1 MKGFFIFLSKLLLR
15 AAIDK
20 TLKDQLPKI
29 YSRLDTKIPVAL
41 FNGAAPSTVQSE
53 IEFVI
58 GQVTRKPV
66 TKDVLDIVTTLYD
79 PIQNAGR
86 IQHRPR

>member
-15 AAIDK
+15 VAIDK
-20 TLKDQLPKI
+20 TLETQLPKI
-29 YSRLDTKIPVAL
+29 YEKLDARLPVAL
-41 FNGAAPSTVQSE
+41 FNGASPGIVKSE

-66 TKDVLDIVTTLYD
+66 TKEILDIVTTLYD
-79 PIQNAGR
+79 PIQNAR
-86 IQHRPR
+86 RAQHRPQ